1 MKKLTFILS
10 LAFLVL
16 GSQNSFS
23 AQTKWKPLFEKDGVK
38 VFKGKLKGEAVIPF
52 KALAVISGPLEEVV
66 SVLLDFQKKHLWSPK
81 LKSVKTHFKT
91 NEFQSTFSEYY
102 QTPWPASDREFLLE
116 AKMEIKS
123 PHVVKLF
130 AHSSSQ
136 QKLADPDHVLA
147 QVNNLDLVL
156 TRLTANKTAIE
167 FTFMGDLKGW
177 IPVWITN
184 LIQRKWP
191 YKFIK
196 GLDKRI
202 KSKKENK
209 ENFPLPQLVKNKLQ
223 VQELN

>member
-1 MKKLTFILS
+1 MKKLTLLF
-10 LAFLVL
+10 LAFAAL
-16 GSQNSFS
+16 GSQNLFS
-23 AQTKWKPLFEKDGVK
+23 APTNWKPLFEKDGVK

-52 KALAVISGPLEEVV
+52 KALAVLSGPLEDVV
-66 SVLLDFQKKHLWSPK
+66 SVLLDFPKKHLWSPK
-81 LKSVKTHFKT
+81 LKSVKTHLKT
-91 NEFQSTFSEYY
+91 NDFHSIFSEYY

-123 PHVVKLF
+123 PNVVKLF
-130 AHSSSQ
+130 ARSSSQ
-136 QKLADPDHVLA
+136 KKLSHPDHVLA

-184 LIQRKWP
+184 LIQKRWP

-202 KSKKENK
+202 KYKKDNN
-209 ENFPLPQLVKNKLQ
+209 ENFHLPLLVKNKLQ
-223 VQELN
+223 VPGLN